1 MYAWT
6 YTVVLQKLQEYWLYS
21 YIFTEKRTFV
31 MLRIRISLT
40 MGSGRDILLNQI
52 QTYCLPIHGIVEDR
66 EDLEEEVRVGALE
79 AVPHRLQDRE
89 HYMQAKIGKIAC
101 SFFT

>member
-1 MYAWT
+1 
-6 YTVVLQKLQEYWLYS
+6 
-21 YIFTEKRTFV
+21 
-31 MLRIRISLT
+31 MLWIRICFT

-89 HYMQAKIGKIAC
+89 HNMQAKIGKIAC